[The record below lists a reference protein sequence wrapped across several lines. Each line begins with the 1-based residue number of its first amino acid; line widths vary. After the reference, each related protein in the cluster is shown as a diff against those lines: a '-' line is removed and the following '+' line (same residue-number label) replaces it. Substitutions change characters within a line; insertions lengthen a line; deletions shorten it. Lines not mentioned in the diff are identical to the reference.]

1 VGGADFSRDDD
12 TDWDNMAEQIRW
24 AIRKGDPQFRVR
36 MAQFILELMT
46 KGTAAISCEE
56 REKWLAYLGAMK
68 RE

>member
-12 TDWDNMAEQIRW
+12 ADWDNMAEQIRW

-36 MAQFILELMT
+36 MAQFINELMT

-56 REKWLAYLGAMK
+56 REQWLAYLGALK